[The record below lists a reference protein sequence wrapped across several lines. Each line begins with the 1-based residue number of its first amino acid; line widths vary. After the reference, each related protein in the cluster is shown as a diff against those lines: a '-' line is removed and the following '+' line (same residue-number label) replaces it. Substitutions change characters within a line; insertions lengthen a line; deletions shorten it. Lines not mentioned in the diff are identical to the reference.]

1 MIQTL
6 ARAIDFPTFYPDS
19 DGKPMADNTL
29 QYRWIV
35 LLVSNLKHLFRGQ
48 TVFVAGDLLWYP
60 QPVTQHPALSQ
71 APDAMVV
78 FGRPGGDRR
87 SYKQW
92 EEDNVAPQVVFSIN
106 NKRILQ
112 KKLLFKQ
119 AFHGKRKKLTLDD
132 GFHTRRSRLKLIPR
146 SRIVLT
152 VGDGFQTRRSHL
164 KVIALQDAVSRLNS
178 LDQIN

>member
-6 ARAIDFPTFYPDS
+6 TRAIDFPTFYPDS

-78 FGRPGGDRR
+78 FGRPKGDRR

-92 EEDNVAPQVVFSIN
+92 EEDNVAPQVVFEILSESN
-106 NKRILQ
+106 TASEMLKKQRFYRQYGVLEMFFYDPESYEFWGMVRSSQDEEFETVTPLNRYFFANK
-112 KKLLFKQ
+112 
-119 AFHGKRKKLTLDD
+119 
-132 GFHTRRSRLKLIPR
+132 
-146 SRIVLT
+146 
-152 VGDGFQTRRSHL
+152 
-164 KVIALQDAVSRLNS
+164 N
-178 LDQIN
+178 

>member
-60 QPVTQHPALSQ
+60 QPVTQPPAPSQ

-92 EEDNVAPQVVFSIN
+92 EEDNVAPQVVFEILSESNTASEMLKKRKTSIN
-106 NKRILQ
+106 ADSQRSGATKRIDECISEDIFG
-112 KKLLFKQ
+112 KKAKLLY
-119 AFHGKRKKLTLDD
+119 LTC
-132 GFHTRRSRLKLIPR
+132 
-146 SRIVLT
+146 
-152 VGDGFQTRRSHL
+152 
-164 KVIALQDAVSRLNS
+164 
-178 LDQIN
+178 